1 MATYVISDLHG
12 LTTENLLA
20 LFEKASFGASDALY
34 VLGDVIDRQ
43 NDGGIGVLLWLM
55 EQKNAHFIL
64 GNHEDMLLKC
74 RFAFDEISDQSIA
87 NLNAK
92 KMAVLMNYM
101 QNGGDVTLKALRA
114 LHKTSP
120 AVVEK
125 LFLFLRDAPLY
136 EQIRVN
142 NRNYILVHSGLA
154 NYASNRDI
162 EDYTRAELLWAE
174 PEITDRYSQSFIT
187 IFGHTPTLA
196 LKPESEGKI
205 LYTDTW
211 FDIDVGI
218 PYGNPPVLLR
228 LEDHQEFR

>member
-1 MATYVISDLHG
+1 MTATYPPKNG
-12 LTTENLLA
+12 C
-20 LFEKASFGASDALY
+20 
-34 VLGDVIDRQ
+34 
-43 NDGGIGVLLWLM
+43 GGIIKRYSKIKRLLLRHTLVINVFCKTLVRIYI
-55 EQKNAHFIL
+55 ENYC
-64 GNHEDMLLKC
+64 KC
-74 RFAFDEISDQSIA
+74 
-87 NLNAK
+87 
-92 KMAVLMNYM
+92 M